1 MGPKFRTFTLAAL
14 SAAAVLAAS
23 PSIALA
29 QKSGGILRVYHR
41 ETPPSMSIR
50 H

>member
-1 MGPKFRTFTLAAL
+1 MNLKLHALAAAAT
-14 SAAAVLAAS
+14 AAAMTLGTPA
-23 PSIALA
+23 ALA

-41 ETPPSMSIR
+41 ETPPSGSI